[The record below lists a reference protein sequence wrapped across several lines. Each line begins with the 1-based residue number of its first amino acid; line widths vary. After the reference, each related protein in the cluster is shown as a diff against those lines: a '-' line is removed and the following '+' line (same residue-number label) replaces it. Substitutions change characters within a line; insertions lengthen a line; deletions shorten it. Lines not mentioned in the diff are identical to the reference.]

1 MAWFAIII
9 VVIAASGNNI
19 GKVLQKQ
26 ATRTLPK
33 LTLRQDIIV
42 QYLRSG
48 LWLTGMLTDLGG
60 ALLMIVA
67 FAYAPVRPSKHES
80 WQLSKTP
87 AAQAGALGPA
97 SQLFHLWLLRAIVVQ
112 VSIVQ
117 PVSAVGLV
125 VLLIFSHFY
134 LKVRLGR

>member
-1 MAWFAIII
+1 MAWFAIVI
-9 VVIAASGNNI
+9 VVLASSGNNI

-48 LWLTGMLTDLGG
+48 LWLTGTLTDLGG

-67 FAYAPVRPSKHES
+67 FAYAPVGS
-80 WQLSKTP
+80 
-87 AAQAGALGPA
+87 AAADC
-97 SQLFHLWLLRAIVVQ
+97 LFITVRE
-112 VSIVQ
+112 
-117 PVSAVGLV
+117 
-125 VLLIFSHFY
+125 
-134 LKVRLGR
+134 VRLVQGSPCDARHCVPHRLASSSP